1 MRALKM
7 STRRM
12 KRMFKISYSR
22 AKGVVTE
29 KVRHVEEEG
38 KIFQVKNK
46 KQIEVTLD
54 KMVVNKS
61 IKSGEVGGMIA
72 RVPVV
77 ESVVV
82 FTNDPK
88 LISHWEKSLAHEYIA
103 EMDLIARE
111 VVKNFF

>member
-1 MRALKM
+1 
-7 STRRM
+7 
-12 KRMFKISYSR
+12 MFKITYNR
-22 AKGVVTE
+22 AKGIITE
-29 KVRHVEEEG
+29 KVRHIEEEG
-38 KIFQVKNK
+38 RIFQVKNK

-54 KMVVNKS
+54 TIQVIKT
-61 IKSGEVGGMIA
+61 IKSHEIAGMLA